1 MDSLE
6 FKHYGNDIVAY
17 NKSLFSEFQVDLFC
31 PEFLSS
37 NPSLHYER
45 LLPSDIKG
53 RQGLHLFTYHGQQ
66 LVLRHYYR
74 GGAIAKFIRDSYLW
88 CGLHRTRAIGEL
100 QTLCTLR
107 QLDLPV
113 PAPVAAR
120 VRKEGLT
127 YRADIVT
134 RLIPETQSLSFR
146 LTENPLSADTWRRI
160 GAVIRRFHDHN
171 CNHADLNAHNIL
183 LGEEE
188 TVYLVDFD
196 RARVGKSARGAAQ
209 RNLSRL
215 QRSLSKLKERE
226 PSFHYSGQ
234 DFRSFLEGYGTD

>member
-6 FKHYGNDIVAY
+6 FNRYGNDIVAY
-17 NKSLFSEFQVDLFC
+17 NKSLYSEFQVDLFR

-37 NPSLHYER
+37 DPTLHYRR

-74 GGAIAKFIRDSYLW
+74 GGAAAKFIRDSYLW
-88 CGLHRTRAIGEL
+88 CGLHRTRSIDEL
-100 QTLCTLR
+100 QTLCTL
-107 QLDLPV
+107 QHLGLPV

-134 RLIPETQSLSFR
+134 RLIPKTQSLSTR
-146 LTENPLSADTWRRI
+146 LAENPLSTDAWRRI

-196 RARVGKSARGAAQ
+196 RARVGKSASGTTQ

-215 QRSLSKLKERE
+215 QRSLSKLKKRG
-226 PSFHYSGQ
+226 PSFYYSGR
-234 DFRSFLEGYGTD
+234 DFRSFMEGYDLG